1 MSSVRVPP
9 KEPCWLLWELFEGK
23 MYLRAVNT
31 SETLTSMQKRLLVKE
46 AKDWDRPALRLYIEK
61 SQMNHLYGRTER

>member
-1 MSSVRVPP
+1 MSSVRIPP

-31 SETLTSMQKRLLVKE
+31 SEALTRIQKRCLIKE
-46 AKDWDRPALRLYIEK
+46 NKDWDRLPLRLYVEN
-61 SQMNHLYGRTER
+61 SQMNHLYGRHER